1 MTVKEIRASVGLSQ
15 SQFASALNI
24 PVRTLQ
30 KWETG
35 ERSCPEYVVELIAF
49 RVAHDPAFKECI
61 VLHTQK

>member
-15 SQFASALNI
+15 SKFASMLNI
-24 PVRTLQ
+24 PIRTLQ

-35 ERSCPEYVVELIAF
+35 ERSCPEYVAELIAY

-61 VLHTQK
+61 VLHTRN